1 MSGSPPEM
9 RTSLIDFFDLMYL
22 SASSKRSTGMG
33 GCSSPTILFLVQY
46 LQYIAQES
54 VTMRSAMSG
63 YLWTRPGTGEW
74 ESSPQGSTISQD
86 ATLNSS
92 SLGMAC
98 FLMGHF
104 GSCRSMSEKKYGVMA
119 IASLPVALLMPSSS
133 LLVRGMSSLMTS
145 RDVIL
150 FLNCHF
156 QSYQQ
161 SGRASGKSMYSERLD
176 LRTARLLLGG
186 SELIESPFIGYFV
199 FESLFQVLPDVFD
212 FPYIFL
218 GIFPEL
224 LVPDS
229 DLLGPDKPLLLKV
242 VELLPWN
249 IYFRKQVWS
258 SYAHPV
264 VYSCL
269 L

>member
-54 VTMRSAMSG
+54 VTMRSALSG

-104 GSCRSMSEKKYGVMA
+104 GSWSMSEKKYGVMA
-119 IASLPVALLMPSSS
+119 IASLPVALFIPSSS
-133 LLVRGMSSLMTS
+133 RLVRGMSSLMTS

-161 SGRASGKSMYSERLD
+161 SGRASGNSIYSARLD

-186 SELIESPFIGYFV
+186 SELIESPSIRR
-199 FESLFQVLPDVFD
+199 
-212 FPYIFL
+212 
-218 GIFPEL
+218 
-224 LVPDS
+224 
-229 DLLGPDKPLLLKV
+229 
-242 VELLPWN
+242 LLPTRVCR
-249 IYFRKQVWS
+249 FLS
-258 SYAHPV
+258 GSAAGSGFLP
-264 VYSCL
+264 
-269 L
+269 